1 MTELWNI
8 VNILGQWKNGKGI
21 VVHSVGEIFCS
32 GVDVNTGRHISNP
45 SDGFKMS
52 TLMHRTLTQLHQL
65 PLVTVTLV
73 QGKALC
79 GGAELSA
86 ATDFRKNYLQSLLN
100 KCMILLVNKEK
111 FIRRFLFL

>member
-52 TLMHRTLTQLHQL
+52 TAQDSTASVAFSNSYFSAGEGTMWRSRTE
-65 PLVTVTLV
+65 
-73 QGKALC
+73 C
-79 GGAELSA
+79 C
-86 ATDFRKNYLQSLLN
+86 N
-100 KCMILLVNKEK
+100 
-111 FIRRFLFL
+111 